1 MVVKAV
7 IFDLHGTIVEYKV
20 NSKAARAEVT
30 EYLISQGILP
40 SFFSPSESYFEALN
54 KLEEYLRDRPIE
66 GKTYHQLRDAVF
78 NILDRYELENI
89 ASTRLTPGMLDT
101 LKTLKKRGL
110 KLGLLT
116 VNGQKATDRLLSK
129 FRLNGYFQAVITR
142 ESAPRLKP
150 HPLHLE
156 ILLRLLEVSPQE
168 AVVVGDSIFRHKGS
182 PCTESLGCERPRRH
196 RAKGGINSRWSRL
209 LKQFTRRLGR
219 SDRETELTA
228 KPQALIH

>member
-20 NSKAARAEVT
+20 NSKAARAEVK
-30 EYLISQGILP
+30 EYLISEGIPP

-54 KLEEYLRDRPIE
+54 KLEEHLRDRPIE

-78 NILDRYELENI
+78 NILDKYELENI
-89 ASTRLTPGMLDT
+89 SSTRLTPGMLET
-101 LKTLKKRGL
+101 LKTLRKKGL

-156 ILLRLLEVSPQE
+156 TLLRLLEVSPQE
-168 AVVVGDSIFRHKGS
+168 AVVVGDSTSDIKVAHALKALAVS
-182 PCTESLGCERPRRH
+182 VL
-196 RAKGGINSRWSRL
+196 GGIAQKDELIRAGADYLSNSPADLVGIIEKLS
-209 LKQFTRRLGR
+209 
-219 SDRETELTA
+219 
-228 KPQALIH
+228 

>member
-30 EYLISQGILP
+30 QYLISQGIPP

-54 KLEEYLRDRPIE
+54 KLEEHLRDRPIE

-78 NILDRYELENI
+78 NILDKYELENI
-89 ASTRLTPGMLDT
+89 SSTRLTPGMLET
-101 LKTLKKRGL
+101 LKTLRKKGL

-156 ILLRLLEVSPQE
+156 TLLRLLEVSPQE
-168 AVVVGDSIFRHKGS
+168 AVVVGDSTSDIKVAHALKALAVS
-182 PCTESLGCERPRRH
+182 VL
-196 RAKGGINSRWSRL
+196 GGIAQKDELIRAGADYLSNSPADLVGIIEKLS
-209 LKQFTRRLGR
+209 
-219 SDRETELTA
+219 
-228 KPQALIH
+228 

>member
-20 NSKAARAEVT
+20 NSKAARTEVT
-30 EYLISQGILP
+30 EYLISQGIPP

-54 KLEEYLRDRPIE
+54 KLEEYVRDRPVE

-101 LKTLKKRGL
+101 LKTLKRRGL

-168 AVVVGDSIFRHKGS
+168 AVVVGDSTSDIKVAHALKALAVS
-182 PCTESLGCERPRRH
+182 VL
-196 RAKGGINSRWSRL
+196 GGIAQKDELIRAGTDYLSNSP
-209 LKQFTRRLGR
+209 
-219 SDRETELTA
+219 SDLV
-228 KPQALIH
+228 ALIDKLS